1 MTWQLAVVGLIV
13 AAAIL
18 YLARAGWRSWKGAKA
33 GCAGGCG
40 CGGTKAREVG
50 GNGKAPLIP
59 SEQLTL
65 RQRDSRRI

>member
-1 MTWQLAVVGLIV
+1 MSWQLAVVGLIV
-13 AAAIL
+13 ATAVL

-40 CGGTKAREVG
+40 CAGTKTGEVG
-50 GNGKAPLIP
+50 GSGKVTLIP

-65 RQRDSRRI
+65 RRRDSRRT